1 MRLAHRV
8 HTSAAPA
15 QVWELLGSPRAWPQF
30 DLLLR
35 GVRGGHGRAVAGEH
49 LMALLRMSAVGI
61 PIDVVE
67 ALPEKRL
74 VLDLHLL
81 PGLRERVTYDLTS
94 ALQGGT
100 DIDVSV
106 VVEGVLAAPAA
117 LPLWLYDGFTTRL
130 LAARTE
136 RAARLARRA
145 A

>member
-8 HTSAAPA
+8 HTCAAPEE
-15 QVWELLGSPRAWPQF
+15 VWQLLGTPGQWAQF

-35 GVRGGHGRAVAGEH
+35 GVRGGHGRAVAGER
-49 LMALLRMSAVGI
+49 LMALLRLSAVGV
-61 PIDVVE
+61 PVDVVE

-81 PGLRERVTYDLTS
+81 PGLRQRVTYDLTS
-94 ALQGGT
+94 ALADGT

-117 LPLWLYDGFTTRL
+117 LPLWLYDGFTTRV
-130 LAARTE
+130 LAARTD